1 MALDQKTV
9 RKLKD
14 ADKLKR
20 NAITKDQM
28 VSALN
33 KINYLR
39 KIDEKSPLRKDS
51 KLPNLK
57 VPKKGPAGTTKYSRF
72 KTMDK
77 IKKESPEIDESKKSQ
92 EEDDGVEHII
102 MQLRKSVSLR
112 GQKDIQFG
120 DGKKKKVSFN
130 DAQAALTKYNR
141 SNPSDKIK
149 LQKQYE
155 KGYNSFSQAIK

>member
-1 MALDQKTV
+1 MACDQKTV
-9 RKLKD
+9 RKMKE

-20 NAITKDQM
+20 NATTKDQM

-39 KIDEKSPLRKDS
+39 KIDETEKGKS
-51 KLPNLK
+51 
-57 VPKKGPAGTTKYSRF
+57 
-72 KTMDK
+72 KTMTNAK
-77 IKKESPEIDESKKSQ
+77 MGESKKSH
-92 EEDDGVEHII
+92 EEDDGVEHIV

-120 DGKKKKVSFN
+120 DGKKKKVSFK

-141 SNPSDKIK
+141 SSPADKIK